1 MEPVVDS
8 ILLALAYIAAVVALV
23 VAVVA
28 VEAVAVMLIHCSLLA
43 LYTRRDC
50 TYYSLCG
57 VLAGWAHNAIRWP
70 PLGRTGRET
79 TLLKSEHACNVAI
92 TFP

>member
-43 LYTRRDC
+43 LCTRRDC
-50 TYYSLCG
+50 T
-57 VLAGWAHNAIRWP
+57 
-70 PLGRTGRET
+70 
-79 TLLKSEHACNVAI
+79 
-92 TFP
+92 